1 MKFKLPAFLENIE
14 SPVEGEVALRKYA
27 ANPLAFGGEPDLFSA
42 GNVAGSDASCADVAN
57 NSAAIV
63 IGIDEVGR
71 GPLAGPVVACA
82 AVLKSPDALLTLND
96 SKKLSRPK
104 REAMFEQVK
113 DACACYA
120 IASASVEEIDEM
132 NILEADFLAMRRA
145 LQALGFP
152 GLNETAPEIP
162 IEVKGSIN
170 DALHPNDASGS
181 VILNA
186 KREGSSEV
194 SKTVILNNAA
204 NDAMKNVIL
213 NEAQRNEGSSDGSN
227 AVMPDSIP
235 ASPLSSLV
243 FHLSSNILIAVDGN
257 LKIRG
262 VPAEKQMPIV
272 KGDGRIASISAASI
286 LAKVFRDRY
295 MDKLEELYPGY
306 GFDKHAGYGTK
317 AHLDAIRRQ
326 GYTPAHRKSFH
337 PKGL

>member
-14 SPVEGEVALRKYA
+14 SPVEGEVALRKFA
-27 ANPLAFGGEPDLFSA
+27 ANPLAFGGELDLFSA
-42 GNVAGSDASCADVAN
+42 GAN
-57 NSAAIV
+57 GALSGNAVENSAIV
-63 IGIDEVGR
+63 VGIDEVGR

-104 REAMFEQVK
+104 REAMFDAVK

-120 IASASVEEIDEM
+120 IASASVEEIDEI

-162 IEVKGSIN
+162 IEVKGSLK
-170 DALHPNDASGS
+170 DAA
-181 VILNA
+181 
-186 KREGSSEV
+186 
-194 SKTVILNNAA
+194 
-204 NDAMKNVIL
+204 NVIL
-213 NEAQRNEGSSDGSN
+213 NEAQRNEGSSNGF
-227 AVMPDSIP
+227 P
-235 ASPLSSLV
+235 
-243 FHLSSNILIAVDGN
+243 NILVAVDGN

-326 GYTPAHRKSFH
+326 GFTPAHRKSFH
-337 PKGL
+337 PKSL

>member
-1 MKFKLPAFLENIE
+1 MRDALNDEDAFSVASTLPKFLLMKFKLPAFLENIE
-14 SPVEGEVALRKYA
+14 SPVEGEVALRKFA
-27 ANPLAFGGEPDLFSA
+27 ANPLAFGGDLDLFSA
-42 GNVAGSDASCADVAN
+42 GANGASSGSAVE
-57 NSAAIV
+57 NSAIV
-63 IGIDEVGR
+63 VGIDEVGR

-120 IASASVEEIDEM
+120 IASASVEEIDEI

-145 LQALGFP
+145 LQTLGFP
-152 GLNETAPEIP
+152 DLNESAPEIP
-162 IEVKGSIN
+162 IEVKGSF
-170 DALHPNDASGS
+170 A
-181 VILNA
+181 
-186 KREGSSEV
+186 EV
-194 SKTVILNNAA
+194 LGTPSCPK
-204 NDAMKNVIL
+204 
-213 NEAQRNEGSSDGSN
+213 
-227 AVMPDSIP
+227 
-235 ASPLSSLV
+235 
-243 FHLSSNILIAVDGN
+243 ILIAVDGN
-257 LKIRG
+257 LKIDKM
-262 VPAEKQMPIV
+262 PQDIQMPIV

-326 GYTPAHRKSFH
+326 GFTPAHRKSFH
-337 PKGL
+337 PKSL

>member
-14 SPVEGEVALRKYA
+14 SPVEGEVALRRFA
-27 ANPLAFGGEPDLFSA
+27 ANPLAFGGDLDLFSA
-42 GNVAGSDASCADVAN
+42 GAN
-57 NSAAIV
+57 GTLSGNAAENSAIV
-63 IGIDEVGR
+63 VGIDEVGR

-96 SKKLSRPK
+96 SKKLSRSK
-104 REAMFEQVK
+104 REAMFDAVK

-120 IASASVEEIDEM
+120 IASASVEEIDEI

-162 IEVKGSIN
+162 IEVKGSLK
-170 DALHPNDASGS
+170 DAA
-181 VILNA
+181 
-186 KREGSSEV
+186 
-194 SKTVILNNAA
+194 
-204 NDAMKNVIL
+204 NVIL
-213 NEAQRNEGSSDGSN
+213 NEAQRNEGSSNGF
-227 AVMPDSIP
+227 P
-235 ASPLSSLV
+235 
-243 FHLSSNILIAVDGN
+243 NILVAVDGN

-317 AHLDAIRRQ
+317 AHLDAIRHQ
-326 GYTPAHRKSFH
+326 GFTPAHRKSFH
-337 PKGL
+337 PKSL

>member
-14 SPVEGEVALRKYA
+14 SPVEGEVALRKFA
-27 ANPLAFGGEPDLFSA
+27 ANPLAFGGDGSLDLFA
-42 GNVAGSDASCADVAN
+42 TGNCAEATAN
-57 NSAAIV
+57 STAIV
-63 IGIDEVGR
+63 VGIDEVGR

-104 REAMFEQVK
+104 REAMFEDVK

-162 IEVKGSIN
+162 IELKGSLN
-170 DALHPNDASGS
+170 CHPGLSLSRTSCGMPGS
-181 VILNA
+181 
-186 KREGSSEV
+186 
-194 SKTVILNNAA
+194 
-204 NDAMKNVIL
+204 
-213 NEAQRNEGSSDGSN
+213 
-227 AVMPDSIP
+227 PFP
-235 ASPLSSLV
+235 
-243 FHLSSNILIAVDGN
+243 SNILIAVDGN
-257 LKIRG
+257 LKIHG

-317 AHLDAIRRQ
+317 SHLDAIRRL

>member
-14 SPVEGEVALRKYA
+14 SPVEGEVALRRFA
-27 ANPLAFGGEPDLFSA
+27 ANPLAFGGDLDLFSA
-42 GNVAGSDASCADVAN
+42 GANGASSGSDVE
-57 NSAAIV
+57 NSAIV
-63 IGIDEVGR
+63 VGIDEVGR

-104 REAMFEQVK
+104 REAMFDAVK

-120 IASASVEEIDEM
+120 IASASVEEIDEI

-162 IEVKGSIN
+162 IEVKGSLK
-170 DALHPNDASGS
+170 DAA
-181 VILNA
+181 
-186 KREGSSEV
+186 
-194 SKTVILNNAA
+194 
-204 NDAMKNVIL
+204 NVIL
-213 NEAQRNEGSSDGSN
+213 NEAQRNEGSSNGF
-227 AVMPDSIP
+227 P
-235 ASPLSSLV
+235 
-243 FHLSSNILIAVDGN
+243 NILVAVDGN
-257 LKIRG
+257 LKIDKM
-262 VPAEKQMPIV
+262 PQDIQMPIV

-326 GYTPAHRKSFH
+326 GFTPAHRKSFH
-337 PKGL
+337 PKSL

>member
-14 SPVEGEVALRKYA
+14 SPVEGEVALRKFA
-27 ANPLAFGGEPDLFSA
+27 ANPLAFGGDLDLFSA
-42 GNVAGSDASCADVAN
+42 GAN
-57 NSAAIV
+57 GALSGNATENSAIV
-63 IGIDEVGR
+63 VGIDEVGR

-104 REAMFEQVK
+104 REAMFDAVK

-120 IASASVEEIDEM
+120 IASASVEEIDEI

-152 GLNETAPEIP
+152 GLKETAPEIP
-162 IEVKGSIN
+162 IEVKGSF
-170 DALHPNDASGS
+170 AEAAAAAR
-181 VILNA
+181 NA
-186 KREGSSEV
+186 TR
-194 SKTVILNNAA
+194 
-204 NDAMKNVIL
+204 VIL
-213 NEAQRNEGSSDGSN
+213 NEAPRNEGSSGGL
-227 AVMPDSIP
+227 PK
-235 ASPLSSLV
+235 
-243 FHLSSNILIAVDGN
+243 ILIAVDGN
-257 LKIRG
+257 LKIDKM
-262 VPAEKQMPIV
+262 PQDIQMPIV

-326 GYTPAHRKSFH
+326 GFTPAHRKSFH
-337 PKGL
+337 PKSL

>member
-27 ANPLAFGGEPDLFSA
+27 ANPLAFGGDLDLFSA
-42 GNVAGSDASCADVAN
+42 GADGARSESVAEKS
-57 NSAAIV
+57 AIV
-63 IGIDEVGR
+63 VGIDEVGR

-96 SKKLSRPK
+96 SKKLSRAK
-104 REAMFEQVK
+104 REAMFDAVK

-120 IASASVEEIDEM
+120 IASASVEEIDKI

-152 GLNETAPEIP
+152 GLNESDPEIP
-162 IEVKGSIN
+162 IEVKGSF
-170 DALHPNDASGS
+170 A
-181 VILNA
+181 
-186 KREGSSEV
+186 E
-194 SKTVILNNAA
+194 AA
-204 NDAMKNVIL
+204 ND
-213 NEAQRNEGSSDGSN
+213 
-227 AVMPDSIP
+227 VMQDSVP
-235 ASPLSSLV
+235 ASPSCA
-243 FHLSSNILIAVDGN
+243 NILIAVDGN
-257 LKIRG
+257 LKIDKM
-262 VPAEKQMPIV
+262 PQDIQMPIV

-326 GYTPAHRKSFH
+326 GFTPAHRKSFH
-337 PKGL
+337 PKSL